1 MAGVSPTAVSF
12 VINNKAGISEE
23 TKKKVNE
30 VIERTNFK
38 PSVNSRRLFFKK
50 SFNISIAIR
59 QTSSPFE
66 DLFYFEIAKGMLTKS
81 KEYGYNIVFT
91 EISVQGNSVIL
102 PQIIEFKDTDGV
114 IFLQDTENAVLNRLD
129 ELEIPYVVVDAHGA
143 AEEVTT
149 VNADYAL
156 SAYTAVKFLLNH
168 GHRDIA
174 FISSSFIPEFY
185 MQVFDGYRRALE
197 ENQISIP
204 SYWIQTNASDEQSSF
219 RSMEKILGG
228 EHCPTAVFCAT
239 DLLAIGAMKCCKDK
253 GYILPRDISFIAID
267 DIFLS
272 RYIEPNL
279 TTVKIDTSL
288 MGSLAMELVM
298 KKING
303 ETVESAVVKSDHIV
317 VRDSVAN
324 ICRLENENDEQS

>member
-1 MAGVSPTAVSF
+1 MAGVSPTTVSF
-12 VINNKAGISEE
+12 VINNKSGISEE

-50 SFNISIAIR
+50 SFNISIVMR

-66 DLFYFEIAKGMLTKS
+66 DLFYFEIVRSILTKS

-91 EISVQGNSVIL
+91 EISMRENTVVL
-102 PQIIEFKDTDGV
+102 PQIIELKDTDGV
-114 IFLQDTENAVLNRLD
+114 IFLQDTENAILSRI
-129 ELEIPYVVVDAHGA
+129 EKLEIPYVVVDAHSTSSG
-143 AEEVTT
+143 VTS
-149 VNADYAL
+149 VRADYAL
-156 SAYTAVKFLLNH
+156 SALTAVRLLLEH

-185 MQVFDGYRRALE
+185 LQVFGGYRQALE
-197 ENQISIP
+197 EKNISIP
-204 SYWIQTNASDEQSSF
+204 SSWIQADAYDEPSSYK
-219 RSMEKILGG
+219 SMERILNGN
-228 EHCPTAVFCAT
+228 HCPTAVFCAT
-239 DLLAIGAMKCCKDK
+239 DILAIGAMKCCKDM
-253 GYILPRDISFIAID
+253 GYKLPQDISFIAID

-272 RYIEPNL
+272 TYIEPKL
-279 TTVKIDTSL
+279 TTVKIDTFM

-303 ETVESAVVKSDHIV
+303 EPAESAVVKSDHIV
-317 VRDSVAN
+317 LRDSVVKSKN
-324 ICRLENENDEQS
+324 VC